1 MFFRTSTDRFNY
13 LPLIEIALRLHTL
26 ISFFLDDQINQSSEH
41 VEDSM
46 GSSESAEFQKCQPQ
60 NFKYPKRKFGSGL
73 DRSLNPSW
81 YKLYPWLHYDVKT
94 DVVLCEVCVSQRKKG
109 NLTLSTKKEDAF
121 ISTGF
126 SNWKKTLEKFRKH
139 QESSCHRKTVSMSS
153 IRETNE
159 KLLDM
164 LSNTLS
170 QKKFGNLQILLKILE
185 NV

>member
-1 MFFRTSTDRFNY
+1 
-13 LPLIEIALRLHTL
+13 
-26 ISFFLDDQINQSSEH
+26 
-41 VEDSM
+41 M

-60 NFKYPKRKFGSGL
+60 NFKYPKRKFGLGL
-73 DRSLNPSW
+73 ERLFNPGW

-94 DVVLCEVCVSQRKKG
+94 DVVLCEVCVSQGKKG

-126 SNWKKTLEKFRKH
+126 SNWKKALEKFRKH
-139 QESSCHRKTVSMSS
+139 QQSSCHWESVSMSS

-159 KLLDM
+159 NLVDM

-170 QKKFGNLQILLKILE
+170 QEKFDNRQMLLKILE
-185 NV
+185 KS